1 MNRSL
6 LSYLKD
12 LKVIATMGTCKN
24 AGKTTVLNYLI
35 DCYRQRFPLGITSIG
50 LDGEEKDAVTKLP
63 KPRVMVYPGM
73 LVATTIECLDKSDI
87 TFRIKKDPQMYTPMG
102 KVFIIEVLTP
112 GILEIAGPVMMTE
125 QKQVAEEMLSFGAKK
140 VILDG
145 AAGRMAFAN
154 LADGSILSVGAALSN
169 QMDEVVKQAEYQ
181 VELLTLPAVKD
192 ILAKELMQ
200 ITDTLATPYIDIDEY
215 HRLYR
220 GVLDEQ
226 DVVTLMKDY
235 QMEKKKLP
243 TLVVK
248 DSMALFVKRNTYRKF
263 LSLGGQIRVLKP
275 VTLTA
280 LTINPM
286 TPYGEWFDPNEFM
299 KAMKEKL
306 DLPVYNIKNEK
317 VNYDDE

>member
-1 MNRSL
+1 MNKSI

-12 LKVIATMGTCKN
+12 LKIIATMGTCKN

-87 TFRIKKDPQMYTPMG
+87 TFRIKKDPKMYTSMG
-102 KVFIIEVLTP
+102 KVLIIEVLTP

-169 QMDEVVKQAEYQ
+169 QMEEVVKQAEYQ
-181 VELLTLPAVKD
+181 VELLTLPAMKD
-192 ILAKELMQ
+192 KDLIQMA
-200 ITDTLATPYIDIDEY
+200 DTLTTPYKDVDDAN
-215 HRLYR
+215 RLYR

-226 DVVTLMKDY
+226 DVVILMKDY

-243 TLVVK
+243 TLIVK

-286 TPYGEWFDPNEFM
+286 TPYGEWFDPSEFM